1 MIDLAAGA
9 HIHDVFVRRHIGGLR
24 RLGLVVELV
33 GRERPHKVNGG
44 RQGDCLA
51 IIQPGI
57 VILPFRFEIAST
69 LAEPRCI
76 VSRRMLGF
84 REKTGQF
91 PVSACLLQDESQRP
105 RILTAV
111 YIERGYAVIA
121 GRQIGQDKFRAIL
134 RLTRLPKYSAQKF
147 SACERFRAFSR
158 QQKGWPNRCFCVG
171 ESGLVLFDRGFDSV
185 KAGGHGGNGVLLQG
199 SCIPARR
206 HFEIAFRRGFERG
219 SYGGIHVRGGLAGLG
234 VGRTSQQ
241 TSEQS
246 SEQCSQQQEPQ
257 PLSAVPSIPEREFRP
272 NNRSNA
278 QRESLRWH
286 FTRSQSRGEFKCLQ
300 RLYLQWGCS

>member
-1 MIDLAAGA
+1 MLVMLPHLVPDPEALY
-9 HIHDVFVRRHIGGLR
+9 DELEDWVPGLDARPVGEQYR
-24 RLGLVVELV
+24 RLFAWLSDRFDRWVWVERSGASLLMAVFLTGL
-33 GRERPHKVNGG
+33 
-44 RQGDCLA
+44 
-51 IIQPGI
+51 
-57 VILPFRFEIAST
+57 EIFVA
-69 LAEPRCI
+69 
-76 VSRRMLGF
+76 
-84 REKTGQF
+84 
-91 PVSACLLQDESQRP
+91 LLQAYVFT
-105 RILTAV
+105 ILTAV

-158 QQKGWPNRCFCVG
+158 QQKGWPNRCFCAG

-286 FTRSQSRGEFKCLQ
+286 FTRS
-300 RLYLQWGCS
+300 